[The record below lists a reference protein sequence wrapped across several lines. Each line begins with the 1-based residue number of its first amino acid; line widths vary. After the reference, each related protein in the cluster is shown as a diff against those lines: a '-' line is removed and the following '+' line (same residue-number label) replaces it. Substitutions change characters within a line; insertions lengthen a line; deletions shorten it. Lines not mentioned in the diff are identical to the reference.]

1 MDSLNYL
8 DEIPIELL
16 NLIIQYIDYFELLN
30 IYLFNSDRLSKIMTP
45 KYFDKIYSQFNINM
59 LSDCDSLSTLDLL
72 LDIKRIEYI
81 KRVKIADF
89 MQFLNKKHRVGI
101 NKNYSRIVA
110 PMVLDGDYDRILSF
124 SLRYDKFKNILYPL
138 FVDKIREDRR
148 FIDGTN
154 DDNLYG
160 INFCIY
166 SDSVSYGIVKSGCGF
181 GLPPNISIEDIT
193 VVTYGC

>member
-81 KRVKIADF
+81 KRIKIADI

-101 NKNYSRIVA
+101 NKNYSRI
-110 PMVLDGDYDRILSF
+110 SF

-166 SDSVSYGIVKSGCGF
+166 SDSVSYRIVKNEYDF
-181 GLPPNISIEDIT
+181 GLPPNISIEDIILNLLYHNINIT
-193 VVTYGC
+193 KSNA